1 MKVKIRSKLMASV
14 VLCSLLFA
22 SIGVLA
28 DTSVDDLESQK
39 SEVQDKISETQDD
52 LDGVKEEKAA
62 TMEDLDALEAQI
74 ATLEAE
80 ITQLNADLVQAQADL
95 ELQEKELKAL
105 EEKLAE
111 SQASMQERVKSIYI
125 NGDISYLEVIFNASS
140 IDEFLSNF
148 VFFEKIV
155 EQDKGTIATIE
166 ENKRLANEKM
176 EELQATK
183 SKIEGLKSNKEAQET
198 EYAAQEQEKNEMV
211 AALQEDEASL
221 EQMISE
227 FQQESSSIE
236 SEIKALY
243 AQQEAAKNESNSSS
257 SDGSDSS
264 DDSGSSYTSPTYTG
278 NGQFGWPLSVRGTI
292 SSPYGYR
299 GSEFHTGV
307 DLAAPYGTPVLA
319 AESGT
324 VILVKYLTTSYGH
337 YVVIDHGGSYT
348 TLYAHMSTI
357 NVSVGDTVSRGQQIG
372 AVGSTGRST
381 GNHLHFEVRIN
392 GSHTNPLSYIS

>member
-1 MKVKIRSKLMASV
+1 MKIRSKLMASI
-14 VLCSLLFA
+14 VLCSLLLA

-62 TMEDLDALEAQI
+62 TMADLDALEAQI
-74 ATLEAE
+74 STLEAE

-155 EQDKGTIATIE
+155 EQDKGIIATIE

-198 EYAAQEQEKNEMV
+198 EYATQEQEKNEMV

-257 SDGSDSS
+257 SGGSDSS

-392 GSHTNPLSYIS
+392 GAHTNPLSYIS